1 MHTATDASPRDYRS
15 REVAVLSSPNAAGLI
30 PIKGATHYL
39 GVSMSLVLRLVG
51 EGRLTRVK
59 LGRRTFIRKAELD
72 ALGEAKAA

>member
-1 MHTATDASPRDYRS
+1 MQPTTTTANVRRPRTI
-15 REVAVLSSPNAAGLI
+15 EVTTIPNAAGLI